1 MITLDTALSFTLA
14 TSILAIAPG
23 PDNIF
28 VLTQSVAH
36 GRRAGWFATFGFAS
50 GCLLHTAAVTL
61 GVSALITANPTAFT
75 ALKIAG
81 SVYLLYL
88 AVRTFLGLRTHSSN
102 LAVTTPSSG
111 HYFRRGIIMNL
122 TNPKVA
128 VFFLAL
134 LPQFTD
140 PEQGAIPL
148 QTIQL
153 GSIFTLVTIVIF
165 GGVAHLAGTIQAHL
179 HTRPNIRR
187 VVIVLAGLVYITL
200 AIRFLFENH

>member
-1 MITLDTALSFTLA
+1 
-14 TSILAIAPG
+14 
-23 PDNIF
+23 
-28 VLTQSVAH
+28 
-36 GRRAGWFATFGFAS
+36 
-50 GCLLHTAAVTL
+50 
-61 GVSALITANPTAFT
+61 
-75 ALKIAG
+75 
-81 SVYLLYL
+81 
-88 AVRTFLGLRTHSSN
+88 
-102 LAVTTPSSG
+102 
-111 HYFRRGIIMNL
+111 MNL